1 MARIMTIITGLILMG
16 LGVWGIIVWWGAIIA
31 VLKAVVAIAA
41 VLLGI
46 GIFIFGL
53 SELWVGQPK
62 SVPPSAAAMPEG
74 PGEPA

>member
-1 MARIMTIITGLILMG
+1 MARVMTIISGLILMG
-16 LGVWGIIVWWGAIIA
+16 LGVWGIVVWWDDLII
-31 VLKAVVAIAA
+31 VLKAAVSLVA

-62 SVPPSAAAMPEG
+62 AVPPPVAAMPEG
-74 PGEPA
+74 PRETV